1 MADTPI
7 VPTNASDLVDPEVMG
22 PIISAELPKRIAFT
36 SLAPIDTTLEGR
48 PGDTITVP
56 RFNYSGD
63 AKDVSEG
70 EAIQYDKLTTGT
82 TQLTIKKAAKGLA
95 FTDESVLI
103 GYGDPVAEGRK
114 QIVNG
119 MASKVDYDVLNAA
132 LDARLHIDEPA
143 TLDVSLIDAIENA
156 FDSDDSQYKSED
168 NSAESTGVLFMN
180 PKDMR
185 VMRAAIMKTE
195 SGDWT
200 RQTAL
205 GDTVLVNGSIG
216 RVLGWEIQT
225 SKKIPVGTQLAIKP
239 GALRIYMKRGVNAE
253 SSRDITHKQTL
264 FNADQIYGVAI
275 YDDTKILVIGANDEV
290 AGDGAQDPAVAPTSP
305 RGSKRSKSTKGTTNI
320 TTRAKTSTG
329 DEVSDTGTPSK

>member
-1 MADTPI
+1 MADSTI
-7 VPTNASDLVDPEVMG
+7 NPTTASDLVDPEVMG
-22 PIISAELPKRIAFT
+22 PIITAELPKRIAFT
-36 SLAPIDTTLEGR
+36 ALAPIDTTLEGR

-56 RFNYSGD
+56 RFNYTGD
-63 AKDVSEG
+63 AKDVAEG

-114 QIVNG
+114 QIVNA

-132 LDARLHIDEPA
+132 LESRLRIAEPA
-143 TLDVSLIDAIENA
+143 ALDVSLIDAIENA
-156 FDSDDSQYKSED
+156 FDSDDSQYKTEEQPSD
-168 NSAESTGVLFMN
+168 AVGVLFMN
-180 PKDMR
+180 PADMR
-185 VMRAAIMKTE
+185 VLRTAIMKTE
-195 SGDWT
+195 AGDWT
-200 RQTAL
+200 RQTEL
-205 GDTVLVNGSIG
+205 GDNILTTGAIG

-225 SKKIPVGTQLAIKP
+225 SKKIPAGTQLAIKP

-275 YDDTKILVIGANDEV
+275 YDDTKILVVGTGDEV
-290 AGDGAQDPAVAPTSP
+290 ATDGPQDPAKKPTSP
-305 RGSKRSKSTKGTTNI
+305 RGSKRAKSTKDSTNLSTKTAATT
-320 TTRAKTSTG
+320 APDPDAGK
-329 DEVSDTGTPSK
+329 

>member
-1 MADTPI
+1 MADPIITP
-7 VPTNASDLVDPEVMG
+7 TTAADLVDPEVMG

-36 SLAPIDTTLEGR
+36 SLAPIDNTLEGR

-56 RFNYSGD
+56 RFNYTGD
-63 AKDVSEG
+63 AKDVAEG

-132 LDARLHIDEPA
+132 LEGRLHIDEPA
-143 TLDVSLIDAIENA
+143 ALDISLIDAIENA
-156 FDSDDSQYKSED
+156 FDSDDSQYKVED
-168 NSAESTGVLFMN
+168 QASDAVGVLFMN
-180 PKDMR
+180 PADMR
-185 VMRAAIMKTE
+185 VLRAAIMKTE

-200 RQTAL
+200 RQTEL
-205 GDTVLVNGSIG
+205 GDNILTTGAIG

-225 SKKIPVGTQLAIKP
+225 SKKVPVGTQLAIKP

-253 SSRDITHKQTL
+253 SSRDITRKQTL

-290 AGDGAQDPAVAPTSP
+290 AVDGAQDPAEAPTSP
-305 RGSKRSKSTKGTTNI
+305 VGSKRAKSTKDSTNI
-320 TTRAKTSTG
+320 STKKTAAESADAG
-329 DEVSDTGTPSK
+329 K